1 MGFTHTHI
9 TLPTHTRAQGG
20 FWGQLPQLAADSA
33 LRISGLAPSDP
44 EEVESALAEEIRL
57 GARAAEEKEHEAAA
71 KKKGG
76 AGGPSSSSSQ
86 PPSSALPATPAPAT
100 PSAEPFTG
108 ALRSPL
114 DTPLVKRAE
123 VLEHKHTTGMESLP
137 LLKRWRPTLAV
148 LTVDNVLH
156 LFDLPPG
163 AGAAADKALLGLAP
177 KEAFR
182 ALVPQ
187 PLDSKGRVKKGKE
200 AERIRPTA
208 SLALKRS
215 NARFRPEEGDGAFDV
230 TESTAIVGFTKVF
243 KSHETRRVTL
253 RARSQAAMV
262 DWCVIVNGEEHSAS

>member
-1 MGFTHTHI
+1 M
-9 TLPTHTRAQGG
+9 
-20 FWGQLPQLAADSA
+20 
-33 LRISGLAPSDP
+33 
-44 EEVESALAEEIRL
+44 ENALAVEIRS
-57 GARAAEEKEHEAAA
+57 GARAAEEKEQEHKAAA
-71 KKKGG
+71 TGKHKGG
-76 AGGPSSSSSQ
+76 TPPSGVGGGGASSSQASSSQ
-86 PPSSALPATPAPAT
+86 PSALAPPSAPPATL
-100 PSAEPFTG
+100 SDEPFTG

-114 DTPLVKRAE
+114 DTSLVKRAE

-163 AGAAADKALLGLAP
+163 AAADNKAPFGLSS

-208 SLALKRS
+208 SLALDRS
-215 NARFRPEEGDGAFDV
+215 KARFRPEEGDGAFDV
-230 TESTAIVGFTKVF
+230 TESTASVGIAKVF

-253 RARSQAAMV
+253 RAQSQAAMV
-262 DWCVIVNGEEHSAS
+262 DWCVIVNGEEHVAS